1 MYDRAA
7 AFEAFFKRVEGG
19 YIFYRHRFARGISVT
34 EAEHDRMVEAYEDL
48 GDRKALIAL
57 VLIVVAC
64 FFVVMAVVDA
74 FIPDDSEYLSFVVT
88 SAIAA
93 LLLGL
98 LHIRGRSVR
107 EPIQGRKADQPRR
120 DSFEFDVAI
129 GRSKAGMK
137 RFYLLMFGLLTVFN
151 MARALMEGS
160 IMFGAA
166 AIFFA
171 AGFLF
176 VLRVSYR
183 TWQADKVKQL

>member
-7 AFEAFFKRVEGG
+7 AFEAFFKRVEDG
-19 YIFYRHRFARGISVT
+19 YIFYPHRFARGISVT
-34 EAEHDRMVEAYEDL
+34 EAEHDRMIEAHEDL
-48 GDRKALIAL
+48 SDRKALIPL
-57 VLIVVAC
+57 VLVVVVC
-64 FFVVMAVVDA
+64 LFVVMAAVDA
-74 FIPDDSEYLSFVVT
+74 FMPDDSEYLSFVVIF
-88 SAIAA
+88 AIAA
-93 LLLGL
+93 LLVGI

-107 EPIQGRKADQPRR
+107 EPIRGRKADKPRR

-137 RFYLLMFGLLTVFN
+137 RFYLTMFGLLTAFN
-151 MARALMEGS
+151 MTRALMEGS

-176 VLRVSYR
+176 FLRVSYR
-183 TWQADKVKQL
+183 TWQADKVKQF